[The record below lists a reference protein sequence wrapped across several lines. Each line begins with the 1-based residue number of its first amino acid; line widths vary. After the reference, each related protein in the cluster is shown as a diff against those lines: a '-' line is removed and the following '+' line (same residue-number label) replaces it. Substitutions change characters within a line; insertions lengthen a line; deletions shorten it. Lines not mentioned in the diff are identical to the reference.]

1 MTPRQREIL
10 ETMRYGPMTAVELS
24 KTTSI
29 GRSWM
34 SDLLAA
40 VHKAG
45 FTERYERKLSATG
58 SKWEYVYELSD
69 AGRKEIGP
77 GPDGNN
83 PFLWRTFKQPVAM
96 GAI

>member
-10 ETMRYGPMTAVELS
+10 EAMRYGPTTAMEVALA
-24 KTTSI
+24 T
-29 GRSWM
+29 GREHRTVGN
-34 SDLLAA
+34 LFTQ

-45 FTERYERKLSATG
+45 WTERCERKNGNLY
-58 SKWEYVYELSD
+58 EYVYELSD

-77 GPDGNN
+77 DTSGNN
-83 PFLWRTFKQPVAM
+83 PFLWRTFKQPVVM

>member
-1 MTPRQREIL
+1 MTPGQREIL
-10 ETMRYGPMTAVELS
+10 EAMRHEPLTAVELS
-24 KTTSI
+24 KTT
-29 GRSWM
+29 GVNRRWM
-34 SDLLAA
+34 SSLLAA

-45 FTERYERKLSATG
+45 LTERYERKLGTTG
-58 SKWEYVYELSD
+58 SNWEYVYSLSD
-69 AGRKEIGP
+69 AGRREIGP

>member
-10 ETMRYGPMTAVELS
+10 ETMRYGPTTAMEVALATG
-24 KTTSI
+24 KKHRTV
-29 GRSWM
+29 G
-34 SDLLAA
+34 DLFTQ
-40 VHKAG
+40 VHRAG
-45 FTERYERKLSATG
+45 WTERCERKNGNLY
-58 SKWEYVYELSD
+58 EYVYELSD

-96 GAI
+96 GVI

>member
-10 ETMRYGPMTAVELS
+10 EAMRHGPMTAVELS

-45 FTERYERKLSATG
+45 LTERYERKPGATG
-58 SKWEYVYELSD
+58 SNWEYVYSLSD
-69 AGRKEIGP
+69 AGRKAIGL
-77 GPDGNN
+77 DTSGNN
-83 PFLWRTFKQPVAM
+83 PFLWRSFKQPVAM